1 MAIRELN
8 KDSGLSL
15 DIPSRNFD
23 VDRGMDSQ
31 RGQHTKML
39 TMKKKTIGFLQ
50 GMEIKLGDSLSNTER
65 SNNQIKD
72 QMKRLVKTYLNR
84 SMTKKVF
91 EDQGQSMT
99 KTNT

>member
-1 MAIRELN
+1 
-8 KDSGLSL
+8 
-15 DIPSRNFD
+15 
-23 VDRGMDSQ
+23 
-31 RGQHTKML
+31 ML

-50 GMEIKLGDSLSNTER
+50 GMEIKMPDSLSNTER
-65 SNNQIKD
+65 SNNHIKD

>member
-1 MAIRELN
+1 
-8 KDSGLSL
+8 
-15 DIPSRNFD
+15 
-23 VDRGMDSQ
+23 
-31 RGQHTKML
+31 
-39 TMKKKTIGFLQ
+39 MKKKTIGFLQ
-50 GMEIKLGDSLSNTER
+50 GMEIKLGDTLSNTER

>member
-1 MAIRELN
+1 
-8 KDSGLSL
+8 
-15 DIPSRNFD
+15 
-23 VDRGMDSQ
+23 
-31 RGQHTKML
+31 
-39 TMKKKTIGFLQ
+39 MKKKTIGFLQ
-50 GMEIKLGDSLSNTER
+50 GMEIKMADSLSNTER
-65 SNNQIKD
+65 SNNHIKD